1 MRCTVLLVYG
11 EGKGGGCLKRRRL
24 MAGAVFFAGVPRDVV
39 GSLVFFLASA
49 FC

>member
-24 MAGAVFFAGVPRDVV
+24 MV
-39 GSLVFFLASA
+39 GLVRFLFLFFLASA
-49 FC
+49 